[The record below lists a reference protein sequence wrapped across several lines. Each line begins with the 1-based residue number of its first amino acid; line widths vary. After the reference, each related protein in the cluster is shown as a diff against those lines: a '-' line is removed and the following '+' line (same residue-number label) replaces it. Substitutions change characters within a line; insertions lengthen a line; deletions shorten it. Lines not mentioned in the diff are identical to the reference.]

1 MVYIVWLH
9 CALRILL
16 LFFDRLK
23 SLGLVIV
30 ELAAVCCH
38 VFLIRVILT
47 RPQQPPHHRLRAIAI
62 CVRTLSR
69 LITIMKPLT
78 VARYAIANEYLR
90 RRKQRFCDAANRT
103 PPEHQVELSSTAI
116 EQTPDKQTTDAQAQP
131 ALDHVQSLVTSTAN
145 ERCDTVAVG
154 VRTIA
159 LDKISTASS
168 KSRSDAEWMQGL
180 LYKSLHGI
188 LIGHLR
194 KPGVWRP
201 MSTSERTGSTVLAAL
216 QPNADRGAVATG
228 ANAAKNP
235 CAGGFGLPARD
246 TVTKAW
252 KGTTDHE
259 YQIFTTFCFPAMG
272 ASAPRSL
279 PPTPHPEDASDTAS
293 PTSDTTLFE
302 DAPVCTPSQLGCDED
317 IGAYI
322 ACNDAPM
329 EGVSI
334 TWTPQLA
341 EHEIDPVAKRP
352 VRHRRYVSSQSS
364 FGVTET
370 PQIPL
375 RSRSR
380 TNDGLLLFRAN
391 SSKET
396 TDDPKIRHRR
406 KVSLNLPVN
415 THASQASATQPFG
428 KSGVE
433 SCTKRTS
440 GMETAY
446 YTTSVDALTPEER
459 DLEYKHRHTFIGTG
473 SLDDFLETLETTP
486 NHTATKDAITRAFV
500 QLAASE
506 QLYARQCSAGQGWDL
521 VMRTTLSLMD
531 VTSVDYIVQSQV
543 KLGSITLRQ
552 FLDLIP
558 FDEVDEVAAL
568 RIVEAFSVASHL
580 DATTC
585 MGARSKAR
593 AFRKWMVDQKSVD
606 ADC

>member
-1 MVYIVWLH
+1 M
-9 CALRILL
+9 
-16 LFFDRLK
+16 
-23 SLGLVIV
+23 
-30 ELAAVCCH
+30 
-38 VFLIRVILT
+38 
-47 RPQQPPHHRLRAIAI
+47 
-62 CVRTLSR
+62 
-69 LITIMKPLT
+69 
-78 VARYAIANEYLR
+78 
-90 RRKQRFCDAANRT
+90 
-103 PPEHQVELSSTAI
+103 
-116 EQTPDKQTTDAQAQP
+116 
-131 ALDHVQSLVTSTAN
+131 
-145 ERCDTVAVG
+145 
-154 VRTIA
+154 
-159 LDKISTASS
+159 
-168 KSRSDAEWMQGL
+168 
-180 LYKSLHGI
+180 
-188 LIGHLR
+188 
-194 KPGVWRP
+194 
-201 MSTSERTGSTVLAAL
+201 SERTGSTFLAAL
-216 QPNADRGAVATG
+216 QPNADRGAAVTG
-228 ANAAKNP
+228 ANAAQNP

-246 TVTKAW
+246 TVTKPW
-252 KGTTDHE
+252 QGTTDHE

-272 ASAPRSL
+272 VSAPRSL

-317 IGAYI
+317 ISAYI
-322 ACNDAPM
+322 ACNNASM

-334 TWTPQLA
+334 TWTPQRA

-352 VRHRRYVSSQSS
+352 LRHRRYVSSQSS
-364 FGVTET
+364 FDVTEKL
-370 PQIPL
+370 QISL

-380 TNDGLLLFRAN
+380 TNDGLLLFRTN

-396 TDDPKIRHRR
+396 TDNAPEIRHRR

-428 KSGVE
+428 KPGVK
-433 SCTKRTS
+433 SSTKRTS
-440 GMETAY
+440 VMETAY
-446 YTTSVDALTPEER
+446 YTSSVDALTPEER

-486 NHTATKDAITRAFV
+486 KHTVTKDAIARAFV

-543 KLGSITLRQ
+543 KLGSVTLRQ

-558 FDEVDEVAAL
+558 FGEDDEVAAL
-568 RIVEAFSVASHL
+568 RIIEAFSVASHL
-580 DATTC
+580 DATAC

-593 AFRKWMVDQKSVD
+593 AFRKWMVDQKRVD